1 LSFLRLQPKLDQAA
15 PIEVYQKRRSII
27 NRTSVNEACKRSDQ
41 RRAFAGALASAGVI
55 KMQTEQDRYADLEK
69 PIEDIRYMA
78 AIVTRVMEGGLE
90 AGDVTIAA
98 QSWETFS
105 FAVYHLQELV
115 NRLGTQYHRDGEA
128 DAG

>member
-1 LSFLRLQPKLDQAA
+1 
-15 PIEVYQKRRSII
+15 
-27 NRTSVNEACKRSDQ
+27 
-41 RRAFAGALASAGVI
+41 
-55 KMQTEQDRYADLEK
+55 MQTEEDRRYADLEK
-69 PIEDIRYMA
+69 PIEDIRNMA
-78 AIVTRVMEGGLE
+78 AIVTQVMETEGGLE
-90 AGDVTIAA
+90 AGDVTIRA